1 MSERCYTEVLDGCM
15 LGLDCHT
22 AHKES
27 VAVANHGASA
37 CNLHVYKGTA
47 QFGVALYNDAKWEGR
62 IDATQTLYGIVG
74 GMLWLT
80 ALSQAASFAEA
91 SGGLA

>member
-1 MSERCYTEVLDGCM
+1 M

-27 VAVANHGASA
+27 AAVANHGASA
-37 CNLHVYKGTA
+37 CYLHVHKGTA
-47 QFGVALYNDAKWEGR
+47 QFGVAFYDDTKWEGR
-62 IDATQTLYGIVG
+62 INTAQMLYCIVC
-74 GMLWLT
+74 GMLGLT
-80 ALSQAASFAEA
+80 TLSQTASFAEA